1 MIYTQNFKTK
11 TIFTERKNVSVDGIW
26 TVALDIGYSAVK
38 GFSNNMIYSFPSYCR
53 KMTSQMLSFGDVN
66 RDDILY
72 KDNDTGEVWVVGAAA
87 QEMIMSGETNDSLTE
102 LYGRNRYFSDI
113 FKIISRVGLGI
124 GMLSNQ
130 YDSPNGKKLVVQT
143 GLPPAYIKSDTP
155 LLKEALSGHHNF
167 SIKIGNKQWVSLSF
181 DLSEDDIYVMPQPMG
196 TLFSISTD
204 NSGIPVPDMPRYFN
218 SSMLIFDPGFG
229 TLDVFN
235 IRNKIVESYE
245 TFETLGMKRVLQET
259 ANKIMEKYHQ
269 EVSVPAMQKLLTTGE
284 VKCFDRKN
292 RKTTLENF
300 SDILE
305 ECSKKVCY
313 EALAKVD
320 NIYNNL
326 FEHDYLVI
334 TGGTGDAWKNI
345 ITEYYSGMESL
356 KIINGNQNDMLP
368 TIFSN
373 VRGYYLYLVNKIKNK
388 VAKEKAN

>member
-1 MIYTQNFKTK
+1 MVSTQTFKTK
-11 TIFTERKNVSVDGIW
+11 TIFTERKNESVDGIW

-53 KMTSQMLSFGDVN
+53 KMTNQMLSFGETN
-66 RDDILY
+66 KTDILY
-72 KDNDTGEVWVVGAAA
+72 KDNDTGETWVVGSAA
-87 QEMIMSGETNDSLTE
+87 QEMITSDETRDSIAE
-102 LYGRNRYFSDI
+102 LYGRNRYFSDV
-113 FKIISRVGLGI
+113 FRVVSRVGLSI

-143 GLPPAYIKSDTP
+143 GLPPAYMKTDTA
-155 LLKEALSGHHNF
+155 LIKEALSGHHNF
-167 SIKIGNKQWVSLSF
+167 SVKIGNKQWVSLTF
-181 DLSEDDIYVMPQPMG
+181 DLPEENIFVMPQPMG
-196 TLFSISTD
+196 TLLSISTD
-204 NSGIPVPDMPRYFN
+204 NTGKSIPDAAKYFK

-235 IRNKIVESYE
+235 IRNKMIESSE
-245 TFETLGMKRVLQET
+245 TFDNLGMKRVLQET
-259 ANKIMEKYHQ
+259 ADEIMKKFHQ

-292 RKTTLENF
+292 RSTKLENF
-300 SDILE
+300 GDILE
-305 ECSKKVCY
+305 EASKKVCY
-313 EALAKVD
+313 EALNKVD

-326 FEHDYLVI
+326 FDHDYLVI

-345 ITEYYSGMESL
+345 ISEYYGGMESL

-373 VRGYYLYLVNKIKNK
+373 VRGYYLYIVNKMKKQNGLT
-388 VAKEKAN
+388 